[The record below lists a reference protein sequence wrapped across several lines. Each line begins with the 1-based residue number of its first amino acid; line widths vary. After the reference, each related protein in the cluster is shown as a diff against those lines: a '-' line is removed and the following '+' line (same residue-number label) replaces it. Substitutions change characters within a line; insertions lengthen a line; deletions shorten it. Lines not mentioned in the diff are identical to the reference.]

1 MEPFG
6 ISLFCEDIREEVG
19 GKKSLM
25 GVFDADLVVS
35 HFPIVIPKLAVL
47 IRLIVPGD
55 LAAGALTWKVYFPGD
70 QSDAPAFKVEE
81 SITESESRG
90 SREPSADW
98 RDGDVTPVQE
108 FNQSAIFSP
117 VRIKHEGLI
126 KVRVDVGDIT
136 VKAGVLR
143 VHAPREGR

>member
-19 GKKSLM
+19 GKRSLM
-25 GVFDADLVVS
+25 GVFDTDLIVP

-47 IRLIVPGD
+47 IRLIVPSDFVVGV
-55 LAAGALTWKVYFPGD
+55 LTWKIYFPGD
-70 QSDAPAFKVEE
+70 KIESPAFKTEGNLV
-81 SITESESRG
+81 ESELEDPG
-90 SREPSADW
+90 AQPEDW
-98 RDGDVTPVQE
+98 QDEDVTTVRE
-108 FNQSAIFSP
+108 FDQGAVFSP

-126 KVRVDVGDIT
+126 KVRVDVGGIT

-143 VHAPREGR
+143 VQASQEGR